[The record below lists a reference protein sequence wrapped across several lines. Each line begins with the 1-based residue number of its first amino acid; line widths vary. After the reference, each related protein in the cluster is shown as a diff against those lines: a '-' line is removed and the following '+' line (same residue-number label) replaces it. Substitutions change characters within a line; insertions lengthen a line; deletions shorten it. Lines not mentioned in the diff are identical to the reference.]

1 MFGQR
6 SVNDGG
12 QFLLAERMREVDE
25 FLIHRDSYLTFRH
38 ISILRAYW
46 RSVTVPPTADPGS
59 VQARL
64 RGLWLP
70 TAALTGEGPK
80 PRLPR
85 VPAVHDGSVGDEV
98 VQRATITLQH
108 DAQEA

>member
-1 MFGQR
+1 
-6 SVNDGG
+6 
-12 QFLLAERMREVDE
+12 MR
-25 FLIHRDSYLTFRH
+25 
-38 ISILRAYW
+38 
-46 RSVTVPPTADPGS
+46 PGS
-59 VQARL
+59 AGGGMVEGHAGELFDITLELAGRPAGRSRK

-70 TAALTGEGPK
+70 AAAHTGEGPK